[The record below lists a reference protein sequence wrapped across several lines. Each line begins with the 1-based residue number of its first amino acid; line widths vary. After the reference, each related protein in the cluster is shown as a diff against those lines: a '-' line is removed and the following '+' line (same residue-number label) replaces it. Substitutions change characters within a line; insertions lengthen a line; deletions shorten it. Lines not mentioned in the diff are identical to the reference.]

1 MRDVVRC
8 SNWSAKLI
16 QLTTGLAGNLVKTF
30 PVYFRHEPLL
40 SSRAMTNAEVIMRV
54 QQALGLQTNQQ
65 AEMVVTKV
73 ITAIEQVLLDHL
85 GDDGFSIK
93 LDSLGRFRIRHKP
106 ASVRKNPF
114 TGQPS
119 ARSSSRAMGDCG
131 GWSVNSSVCVST
143 AVRCLGTPSAG
154 QLEPLRKP
162 AERLF

>member
-1 MRDVVRC
+1 MQ
-8 SNWSAKLI
+8 K
-16 QLTTGLAGNLVKTF
+16 
-30 PVYFRHEPLL
+30 
-40 SSRAMTNAEVIMRV
+40 SSCGFSR
-54 QQALGLQTNQQ
+54 LWGFKTNQQ

-143 AVRCLGTPSAG
+143 AFRCLGTPSAG

-162 AERLF
+162 AERVLKIPHTLPQTNPGTANCAHPWAEVSWS